1 MPSTSAAPIPNLA
14 SVAASV
20 SARIDQPAPQ
30 PDRAQLNTRSPH
42 RSWISTPVCGAIA
55 VLGLVG
61 IAATV
66 GLVGIMGL
74 VAPGLTHPPVGR
86 SEHLGSPLHL
96 PGLYLTVDP
105 NLPKT
110 GRTDATTADVLVS
123 GMDQLDLSRQ
133 SAQYSDSWEN
143 GDLQNEIGQIPLPFR
158 DVTLNPAQTKILIQ
172 NTVSGEQIVYDF
184 KSNYYRIQATK
195 GAATGK
201 YLSSSDEW
209 VNPTTASEQNA
220 THFNNTGD
228 PLNVGSIKE
237 MNLQAEGAF
246 FQWWDNGSYEGETA
260 AARAGLEEGLA
271 AFLEADPEADDEALV
286 FSASAR
292 NDHTDSLSHQ

>member
-1 MPSTSAAPIPNLA
+1 MPSTPAAPIPNPA
-14 SVAASV
+14 SDAA

-30 PDRAQLNTRSPH
+30 PDRAQPHTRSQQH
-42 RSWISTPVCGAIA
+42 RSWIFTPFCAAIA
-55 VLGLVG
+55 LLSLVG
-61 IAATV
+61 IATIV

-74 VAPGLTHPPVGR
+74 VAPGLTHPSAVR
-86 SEHLGSPLHL
+86 SQHQGAPLF
-96 PGLYLTVDP
+96 PGLHLTVDP
-105 NLPKT
+105 NPPET
-110 GRTDATTADVLVS
+110 GRADAATADVLVS
-123 GMDQLDLSRQ
+123 EVDQLDLSRK
-133 SAQYSDSWEN
+133 SAEYSDSWEN
-143 GDLQNEIGQIPLPFR
+143 GDLQDEIEQIPLPFR
-158 DVTLNPAQTKILIQ
+158 NVTLNPAQTKILIQ

-195 GAATGK
+195 GPATGK

-228 PLNVGSIKE
+228 PLSVGSINE

-246 FQWWDNGSYEGETA
+246 FEWWDNGSYEGETA
-260 AARAGLEEGLA
+260 AARAGLEQGSAEL
-271 AFLEADPEADDEALV
+271 FEADAGADDEALA

-292 NDHTDSLSHQ
+292 SDHTDRWSHR